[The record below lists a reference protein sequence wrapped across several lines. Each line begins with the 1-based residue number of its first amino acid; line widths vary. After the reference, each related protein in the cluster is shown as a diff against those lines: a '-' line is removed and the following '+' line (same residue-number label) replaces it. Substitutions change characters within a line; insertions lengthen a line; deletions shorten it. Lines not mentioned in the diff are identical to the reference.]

1 MSIFGLVFVCFIS
14 AVSAED
20 GNMDNSEETELL
32 SRIKPWKFVNS
43 SEPVYLTKWSKADAR
58 LDFLSC
64 VRSKY
69 LGYQSDNFTVYR
81 TLEATVNESRKISL
95 NMSLDVHYSPT
106 RYPPILHVRLLHS
119 TQKLTLIDKDVG
131 DEYELP
137 VHFSDIK
144 CLILGNSE
152 MGDMRPYPT
161 GRSVEDAK
169 DKGCS
174 MWVTEYYYNK
184 TSLCCDFIFFLIC
197 GSSGTP
203 YELPKCPREST
214 PPSC

>member
-1 MSIFGLVFVCFIS
+1 MSIVGLVFVCFIS

-20 GNMDNSEETELL
+20 GSMDNSEETKLF
-32 SRIKPWKFVNS
+32 SRVKPWKFVNS
-43 SEPVYLTKWSKADAR
+43 SEPVYLTKWSKEGAR
-58 LDFLSC
+58 LEYLSC

-69 LGYQSDNFTVYR
+69 LGYQSDNLTVYR
-81 TLEATVNESRKISL
+81 TLEATVNKSQTISL
-95 NMSLDVHYSPT
+95 NMSLDVHYSP
-106 RYPPILHVRLLHS
+106 RLYPPILHVRLLHS
-119 TQKLTLIDKDVG
+119 MQKLPLIDKAVG

-152 MGDMRPYPT
+152 MRD
-161 GRSVEDAK
+161 DK

-174 MWVTEYYYNK
+174 MWVTEHYYNK